1 MRFVD
6 LFPKTFLFSLLFLFS
21 LILFHLHRVFS
32 ILFLYLL
39 STYLSYIFPEL
50 LPSLVLFYFFNNFFF
65 VCVFYFFFFICF
77 LFLTCW
83 CLTCFLISYKNKI
96 FVRWTFIV
104 YCICFY
110 FDLVLHCNQS
120 INGLVYFFF
129 CNILPIYI
137 LHSTN
142 IHDLGNSPVAYNIV

>member
-1 MRFVD
+1 MIFLGYLRLFLLLCLVLLFSPCLFHTFLFFLVPVFIYLILMRFVD

-65 VCVFYFFFFICF
+65 VYPYFFLYQFYHFYFCS
-77 LFLTCW
+77 L
-83 CLTCFLISYKNKI
+83 
-96 FVRWTFIV
+96 
-104 YCICFY
+104 Y
-110 FDLVLHCNQS
+110 FS
-120 INGLVYFFF
+120 
-129 CNILPIYI
+129 
-137 LHSTN
+137 
-142 IHDLGNSPVAYNIV
+142 